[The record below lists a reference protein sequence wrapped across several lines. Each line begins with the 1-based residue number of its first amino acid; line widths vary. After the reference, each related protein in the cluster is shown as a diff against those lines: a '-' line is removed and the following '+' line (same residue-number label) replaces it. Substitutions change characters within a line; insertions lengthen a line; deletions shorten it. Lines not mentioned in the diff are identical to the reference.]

1 MNSTKN
7 SGRGLLVPPENDV
20 EIQGPWM
27 LVTPEKP
34 ILARSNGIPVE
45 RHGNCHQLG
54 KANWHELVGLAGRN
68 LRQKMN
74 FYGASQNF
82 NLAGLMGENGSS
94 YNLNVPQAEKGGF
107 SHQNGI
113 SYDLGVPQAEQG
125 GFRRQNGI
133 AYKLGV
139 PQANKGGF
147 SHQNESSYNLGVPQ
161 PEKGGFT
168 HHNGSSYSLAVSGA
182 PRAEQGGFSHNVGFY
197 TQTIGTDSAV
207 WNNNPLAELLGI
219 KNAES
224 VDSANGMSNKC
235 MDEANTPT
243 ILNSYSQVDSSWTEG
258 NFTSLLLG
266 CEDHTPG
273 SNQLIN
279 SDRSTQRANDG
290 FPVPLW
296 PNYNLNLPP
305 RSEADATSRMTNSF
319 PFAPVTPDHTKQF
332 ENHRHSEMLSFSV
345 DESSSQEKDTTENIL
360 TSIGSDAIENRCNEM
375 LQNIVDS
382 SSAAVSL
389 TLKEKKNSELEGDRG
404 TDVNETPQQKTP
416 KRRKHRPKVVVEG
429 KPKRTPKPT
438 TPNNTD
444 SKESPTGK
452 RKYVRKKSLEATLTQ
467 QIDATNEATVSTF
480 EPREKSCRKVLNFDT
495 ENVKK
500 GEIQGNNLRVA
511 IHQENQSASNLDSQS
526 TELYTGINSIIGG
539 STCNLTR
546 SINQMPEECISLPQG
561 HAPSVP
567 PAAVKYNT
575 LNDIARRANM
585 KDLSPYP
592 KSDKN
597 GYSQG
602 HQHLQEELKMNNFQA
617 NNTHKNLE
625 QIRQMTW
632 QIQSTPQMVE
642 RHLANSDEKRGSKRE
657 YLHANEQAGPSVENW
672 MGSPFLCQ
680 EMYQVDDRN
689 SNGSI
694 FGTRCSETHKKRRI
708 ENGFHTAVCST
719 PCVAVVKDDLRQA
732 ATEGRNSIYTNN
744 YASQINSRNTEGDK
758 TSNSKKPK
766 NGVNGTC
773 GDFHFH
779 SITDEHNMQ
788 KQRAASELLSNTER
802 MADKRFSRSTQAH
815 NITSPTAM
823 VNLNLP
829 SSSWPK
835 IHTSGFEQAM
845 ETLLANMSVKRQDMA
860 PTSANPVSSRA
871 NKVLLQEHK
880 DASHGHQQ
888 YSTKAR
894 GKPEKQKH
902 TVTIDEITCRL
913 QGLNITGRSKETDGQ
928 EENALVPYKGGGTMV
943 PFDPIKKRKPRPKV
957 DLDPETNR
965 IWKLLME
972 KEGNE
977 GTEVEDKDKEKWWE
991 EERKVFRGRADSF
1004 IARMHLVQGDRRFS
1018 QWKGSVV
1025 DSVIGVFLTQNV
1037 SDHLSSSAFM
1047 SLAARFPLQ
1056 STTIDQT
1063 WYQSGTSSMT
1073 EEPEIQMLDP
1083 SGSMKFYEKIV
1094 RQPVYSQA
1102 SVTYHESSEH
1112 RTNYS
1117 ISGTR
1122 RTSLAIEHKGIATE
1136 KGSSSHNNFDSF
1148 GLQINGEIQSCLG
1161 SNSEA
1166 EDSTCW
1172 DKCNKNHGPPTS
1184 LLDMGRTA
1192 SFQVL
1197 HSPVTGNSCF
1207 DDRSAHWHWQSE
1219 NVDHNQQIPRFENFN
1234 NLKNSSA
1241 LTQPINSYSSH
1252 LQGPIVPPSHFQLH
1266 MTPDLASQEV
1276 DCFGTLREESIFS
1289 LPSTASGMS
1298 KGKAE
1303 DYMSRRVGH
1312 TAERISKPIIQQ
1324 NGVPIIQAPTMGSHA
1339 FLSRHPTHQESS
1351 LQSGPCTGNDQLPHN
1366 TRQQDRFGTF
1376 QLESALIKEPIRHN
1390 EAFVMR
1396 QSGTRHQ
1403 VPNDPKCARQAF
1415 DGVEERITVVDK
1427 QKFLENKAVVAN
1439 AKEQE
1444 QSYFSGEV
1452 TTGMSV
1458 NMSNAKKGKVEDEK
1472 RKSFD
1477 WDCLRKQAQPN
1488 GRRKERNKNTMDSL
1502 DYEAIRCADVN
1513 EISNSIR
1520 ERGMNNLLAER
1531 MKDFLNRMVRE
1542 HGSIDLEWL
1551 RDVPPDKAKDYLLSI
1566 RGLGLKS
1573 VECVRLLTLH
1583 HLAFPV
1589 DTNVGRIAVR
1599 LGWVPLQPLPESLQ
1613 LHLLELYPML
1623 ETIQK
1628 YLWPRLCKL
1637 DQRTLY
1643 ELHYQMITF
1652 GKVFC
1657 TKSKPNCNAC
1667 PMRGECRHFA
1677 SAFASARLALPG
1689 PEERS
1694 IVSSTMPIATDKGP
1708 PVAIKLM
1715 PLPPAGSM
1723 EPKEMQSVVSK
1734 YEPIVEEPTTP
1745 EPETTEVTESDIEDA
1760 FYEDPDDIP
1769 TIKLNIEQFTQNLQN
1784 YMQEN
1789 MELHVGDMSKALV
1802 ALNPEAASIPTP
1814 KLKNVSRLRTEHQV
1828 YELPD
1833 SHPLLKGLDKREPDD
1848 PSPYLLAIWTP
1859 GETANSIQPP
1869 EGRCGSQESGKLC
1882 NEQTC
1887 FSCSSVREANS
1898 LTVRGTLLIPC
1909 RTAMRGSFPL
1919 NGTYFQ
1925 VNEMFADHESSRNPI
1940 DVPRAWI
1947 WNLPRRT
1954 VYFGTSVSSIFKG
1967 LQTEEIQYCF
1977 WRGFVCVRGFD
1988 HKTRAPRPLMA
1999 RLHFPASKLTKTK
2012 NEDK

>member
-1 MNSTKN
+1 M
-7 SGRGLLVPPENDV
+7 P
-20 EIQGPWM
+20 
-27 LVTPEKP
+27 VTPGKP
-34 ILARSNGIPVE
+34 ILARSNGIPLE
-45 RHGNCHQLG
+45 RHGNHHQLG
-54 KANWHELVGLAGRN
+54 KANWHELVGFASRN
-68 LRQKMN
+68 LRQTMN
-74 FYGASQNF
+74 YYGAGQNF

-113 SYDLGVPQAEQG
+113 SYDLGVAQG
-125 GFRRQNGI
+125 GFRCQNGI
-133 AYKLGV
+133 SYKLGV

-161 PEKGGFT
+161 SEKGGFT
-168 HHNGSSYSLAVSGA
+168 HHNGSSYSLAVSGV
-182 PRAEQGGFSHNVGFY
+182 PRAEQGSFSHNVGFY

-224 VDSANGMSNKC
+224 VDSANGTSNKC
-235 MDEANTPT
+235 MDEENTPT

-305 RSEADATSRMTNSF
+305 RSEADATSRMNNSF

-345 DESSSQEKDTTENIL
+345 DESSSQEKDMTENIL
-360 TSIGSDAIENRCNEM
+360 TSIGREAIENHCDEM

-382 SSAAVSL
+382 SSAAVSIS
-389 TLKEKKNSELEGDRG
+389 LKEKKNSELEGDRG

-416 KRRKHRPKVVVEG
+416 KRRKHRPKVIVEG

-444 SKESPTGK
+444 SKENPTGK

-467 QIDATNEATVSTF
+467 RIDATNEATVSTF

-500 GEIQGNNLRVA
+500 GESQGNNLRVE
-511 IHQENQSASNLDSQS
+511 IHQEYQSASNLDSQS

-539 STCNLTR
+539 STCNLTC
-546 SINQMPEECISLPQG
+546 SINQMPEERISLPQG

-567 PAAVKYNT
+567 PAA
-575 LNDIARRANM
+575 
-585 KDLSPYP
+585 
-592 KSDKN
+592 
-597 GYSQG
+597 
-602 HQHLQEELKMNNFQA
+602 
-617 NNTHKNLE
+617 
-625 QIRQMTW
+625 
-632 QIQSTPQMVE
+632 IQSTPQMVE
-642 RHLANSDEKRGSKRE
+642 RHVANSDEKRGWKWE
-657 YLHANEQAGPSVENW
+657 YHHANEQAGPSAENR

-732 ATEGRNSIYTNN
+732 ATEGRNSSYTNN
-744 YASQINSRNTEGDK
+744 YASQINVRNTEGDK

-802 MADKRFSRSTQAH
+802 IADKRFSRSTQAH

-829 SSSWPK
+829 SSTWPK

-845 ETLLANMSVKRQDMA
+845 ETLLANMSVKRQDMV

-880 DASHGHQQ
+880 DASH
-888 YSTKAR
+888 

-1063 WYQSGTSSMT
+1063 WYQSGTSIMT

-1161 SNSEA
+1161 CNSEA
-1166 EDSTCW
+1166 EDSTCS

-1207 DDRSAHWHWQSE
+1207 DDRSTHWHWQSE
-1219 NVDHNQQIPRFENFN
+1219 NVDHNQQIPRFENFD
-1234 NLKNSSA
+1234 NLKNSST
-1241 LTQPINSYSSH
+1241 LTQPINSYISH

-1276 DCFGTLREESIFS
+1276 DHFGTLREESIFS

-1298 KGKAE
+1298 KGKGE

-1324 NGVPIIQAPTMGSHA
+1324 NG
-1339 FLSRHPTHQESS
+1339 
-1351 LQSGPCTGNDQLPHN
+1351 SGPCTGNDQLPHN

-1376 QLESALIKEPIRHN
+1376 QLESTLIKEPIRHN

-1396 QSGTRHQ
+1396 QNGTRHQ
-1403 VPNDPKCARQAF
+1403 VPNDPKCTRQAF

-1444 QSYFSGEV
+1444 QSCFSGEV

-1589 DTNVGRIAVR
+1589 SNAGDNSEISVAQTVQTGSAN
-1599 LGWVPLQPLPESLQ
+1599 
-1613 LHLLELYPML
+1613 
-1623 ETIQK
+1623 T
-1628 YLWPRLCKL
+1628 
-1637 DQRTLY
+1637 
-1643 ELHYQMITF
+1643 
-1652 GKVFC
+1652 VFC

-1689 PEERS
+1689 PEEKS

-1814 KLKNVSRLRTEHQV
+1814 KLKN
-1828 YELPD
+1828 
-1833 SHPLLKGLDKREPDD
+1833 LDKREPDD

-1925 VNEMFADHESSRNPI
+1925 VNEMFADHESSLNPI

-1967 LQTEEIQYCF
+1967 
-1977 WRGFVCVRGFD
+1977 
-1988 HKTRAPRPLMA
+1988 K
-1999 RLHFPASKLTKTK
+1999 
-2012 NEDK
+2012 